1 MVVHNPNTWKMEAGG
16 SGIQG
21 QPGYESLS
29 QRKKY
34 TKSKKE
40 KKKTAGIGQLHAACG
55 RFRGSIVVVA

>member
-34 TKSKKE
+34 TKSKKR
-40 KKKTAGIGQLHAACG
+40 KRRQLGLVSCMLLVAA
-55 RFRGSIVVVA
+55 FVVA